1 MRAGSA
7 SKQASASKVSGN
19 RRAHPKG
26 EDALRG
32 VPREKALAIYRG
44 MLRIRLLD
52 ERMML
57 HQRQGRIGFY
67 GACTGQEATPVAV
80 AEAIE
85 DSDWIF
91 PGLREGAAMLQRGY
105 PLVPYLGQVFGNS
118 GDPCKGRQMP
128 SHQADRRVNQVSWS
142 SVIGTQWSQAVGAA
156 MAAKLKGDRTVV
168 VGFIGDGGTSS
179 AEFHQGMNFAG
190 VFKPPVV
197 LVCQNNQWAI
207 SVPASKQTA
216 SETIAIKA
224 RAYGIPGERIDGNDA
239 LAVYLATKAAADRA
253 RRGGGPTFL
262 EALTYRI
269 GAHSSS
275 DDPSRYRDPREVDA
289 WIARDPIKALRATL
303 VGAGCLDEKADAR
316 MREELSEEIAASVAE
331 AEALPPPA
339 LSTMFEDVYASD
351 PPVSREQRAEY
362 DAWIAHDGVTRPKGH
377 GVS

>member
-1 MRAGSA
+1 M
-7 SKQASASKVSGN
+7 KQARVGKTNGN
-19 RRAHPKG
+19 NGSLGKHAAAPAKG
-26 EDALRG
+26 TRG
-32 VPREKALAIYRG
+32 VPREKLLAIYRG
-44 MLRIRLLD
+44 MVRIRLLD

-67 GACTGQEATPVAV
+67 GACTGQEATPVAT
-80 AEAIE
+80 AEAIAAT
-85 DSDWIF
+85 DWIF

-142 SVIGTQWSQAVGAA
+142 SVIGTQWTQAVGAA
-156 MAAKLKGDRTVV
+156 MAAKYKGDKTVMI
-168 VGFIGDGGTSS
+168 GFIGDGGTSS

-207 SVPASKQTA
+207 STSASNQTA

-224 RAYGIPGERIDGNDA
+224 QAYGIPGERIDGNDA
-239 LAVYLATKAAADRA
+239 IAVYLAVKDAAERA

-275 DDPSRYRDPREVDA
+275 DDPSRYRDSREVDE
-289 WIARDPIKALRATL
+289 WIRRDPIDGLRATL
-303 VGAGCLDEKADAR
+303 VEAGWISDKDDKKLRD
-316 MREELSEEIAASVAE
+316 ELSEEIAAAVAE

-339 LSTMFEDVYASD
+339 LSTMFEDVYAHD
-351 PPVSREQRAEY
+351 PPASIEQRAEY
-362 DAWIAHDGVTRPKGH
+362 EAWLEHDGIARPKGH
-377 GVS
+377 GVVS